1 MGEHGASLR
10 VLGASPAPTAGR
22 GSQRNM
28 GTPEPLGA
36 CSRLSSPRGRAALRS
51 WYQQG
56 CSPVVELSTPRCPP
70 VHHPLPLP
78 PPRPVDALEAGRCSS
93 VYFSRR
99 QSRTR
104 GGVGVR
110 WGEGWGRRP
119 WPPGLSPALLSLCP
133 LSPTHSLLLFP
144 VSTYGFPLRSASP
157 VPAQPLSP
165 PPAPDGA
172 TFRAAW
178 GGERSPG
185 PRSTPT
191 SPRPRHLCSP
201 TQEKRQLR
209 GGLRCRAGR
218 RLLLLRDR
226 PRAGRGLRG
235 AGGCRTRCWD
245 PRPPPA
251 PPTPSCLSPP
261 SLSAAPRPGPDPG
274 ASCEALR
281 SRRREPGGAGGARA
295 VPGGGRVGGSTG
307 LGGAEGRLGTGTE
320 SSTAPRAAAGSP
332 RSPPEGKEREM
343 MPRPQSVPPTCP
355 PAALTSPS
363 RVSMVLI
370 ITVFLVCTSEP
381 RWSGLVSVG
390 RGTQG

>member
-1 MGEHGASLR
+1 MLLCLFQPPAVTYTRWGGGAVGRGVGAPALAPGPLSGSSLSLPPLSHSLTPALSCVHLRVSSPLSQPRPRAASL
-10 VLGASPAPTAGR
+10 
-22 GSQRNM
+22 
-28 GTPEPLGA
+28 
-36 CSRLSSPRGRAALRS
+36 
-51 WYQQG
+51 
-56 CSPVVELSTPRCPP
+56 
-70 VHHPLPLP
+70 
-78 PPRPVDALEAGRCSS
+78 
-93 VYFSRR
+93 
-99 QSRTR
+99 
-104 GGVGVR
+104 
-110 WGEGWGRRP
+110 
-119 WPPGLSPALLSLCP
+119 
-133 LSPTHSLLLFP
+133 
-144 VSTYGFPLRSASP
+144 
-157 VPAQPLSP
+157 P

-307 LGGAEGRLGTGTE
+307 LGGQKGGWAPGQSLLQHLVLLLGRL
-320 SSTAPRAAAGSP
+320 AHHLR
-332 RSPPEGKEREM
+332 ERNV
-343 MPRPQSVPPTCP
+343 R
-355 PAALTSPS
+355 
-363 RVSMVLI
+363 
-370 ITVFLVCTSEP
+370 
-381 RWSGLVSVG
+381 
-390 RGTQG
+390 

>member
-1 MGEHGASLR
+1 MHWRQGDAPLFISAAGSHVHAVGWGCGGARGGGAGPGPRASLR
-10 VLGASPAPTAGR
+10 LFSLFAPSLPLTHSCSFLCPPTGFLSAQPAP
-22 GSQRNM
+22 
-28 GTPEPLGA
+28 
-36 CSRLSSPRGRAALRS
+36 SPRS
-51 WYQQG
+51 
-56 CSPVVELSTPRCPP
+56 
-70 VHHPLPLP
+70 
-78 PPRPVDALEAGRCSS
+78 
-93 VYFSRR
+93 F
-99 QSRTR
+99 
-104 GGVGVR
+104 
-110 WGEGWGRRP
+110 
-119 WPPGLSPALLSLCP
+119 
-133 LSPTHSLLLFP
+133 
-144 VSTYGFPLRSASP
+144 
-157 VPAQPLSP
+157 SP

-343 MPRPQSVPPTCP
+343 MPRPQSAPPTCP

>member
-1 MGEHGASLR
+1 MLLCLFQPPAVTYTRWGGGAVGRGVGAPALAPGPLSGSSLSLPPLSHSLTPALSCVHLRVSSPLSQPRPRAASL
-10 VLGASPAPTAGR
+10 
-22 GSQRNM
+22 
-28 GTPEPLGA
+28 
-36 CSRLSSPRGRAALRS
+36 
-51 WYQQG
+51 
-56 CSPVVELSTPRCPP
+56 
-70 VHHPLPLP
+70 
-78 PPRPVDALEAGRCSS
+78 
-93 VYFSRR
+93 
-99 QSRTR
+99 
-104 GGVGVR
+104 
-110 WGEGWGRRP
+110 
-119 WPPGLSPALLSLCP
+119 
-133 LSPTHSLLLFP
+133 
-144 VSTYGFPLRSASP
+144 
-157 VPAQPLSP
+157 P

-172 TFRAAW
+172 TVRAAW

>member
-1 MGEHGASLR
+1 MLLCLFQPPAVTYTRWGGGAVGRGVGAPALAPGPLSGSSLSLPPLSHSLTPALSCVHLRVSSPLSQPRPRAASL
-10 VLGASPAPTAGR
+10 
-22 GSQRNM
+22 
-28 GTPEPLGA
+28 
-36 CSRLSSPRGRAALRS
+36 
-51 WYQQG
+51 
-56 CSPVVELSTPRCPP
+56 
-70 VHHPLPLP
+70 
-78 PPRPVDALEAGRCSS
+78 
-93 VYFSRR
+93 
-99 QSRTR
+99 
-104 GGVGVR
+104 
-110 WGEGWGRRP
+110 
-119 WPPGLSPALLSLCP
+119 
-133 LSPTHSLLLFP
+133 
-144 VSTYGFPLRSASP
+144 
-157 VPAQPLSP
+157 P